1 MKHFAYKPGP
11 TTLNGPIVDAFA
23 VRCEVLGVEVLV
35 AAADP
40 DVAEA
45 IHQLLQ
51 GGVTPQLTHVLI
63 GQPPWYQNDTQRNT
77 LDDWSALADRS
88 EDEALP
94 ENPHKVVEVLRRQR
108 SNIVPPSPRQR
119 GLF

>member
-11 TTLNGPIVDAFA
+11 ATLNGPIVDAFA

-45 IHQLLQ
+45 ILQLLQ
-51 GGVTPQLTHVLI
+51 GGDTPPLTHVLI
-63 GQPPWYQNDTQRNT
+63 GQPPWYQNDTKRHT
-77 LDDWSALADRS
+77 LEDWAALAP
-88 EDEALP
+88 DEA
-94 ENPHKVVEVLRRQR
+94 EGTTPHRVVEVLRRQR
-108 SNIVPPSPRQR
+108 SNIEPAPKQR